1 MELNRRNA
9 LRIGAFG
16 AIAAA
21 GVAGVGNA
29 WAADPR
35 RGGHPGEHTTLDRTL
50 LLGQPGAGGYRPIV
64 PGPGEPHL
72 VRDELLPAALRSAA
86 GRHRHG
92 RAVLAFGQLTDI
104 HAMDAQSPAR
114 VEFLDR
120 YNDPDSP
127 LAGLLP
133 FDSAYRAHEFLS
145 AQISDSMVRAM
156 NLVRRGPVTGRP
168 LSFTIATGDN
178 VDNVQFNE
186 LRWYIDLL
194 DGRRVRPDSGD
205 LSRYEG
211 VSDQDSYDVR
221 YWHPD
226 GTPPGKQDDLPRAN
240 FGYPVVPGLLDAA
253 RRPFHATG
261 LDTPWLTAYGNH
273 DGLIQ
278 GNFPPIPELSLLAT
292 GNKKIVDLPPGT
304 DVVQLALK
312 LAAMDPQAIA
322 TLLSGPSRTIT
333 PDPDRRF
340 VNRLETIRE
349 HFHTSGSPRG
359 HGFSR
364 WNLATGNA
372 YYAFDRGVVRGL
384 VLDTVNQNGGADGS
398 LDAEQFAWLERELVA
413 GSSRY
418 VDAQGNQVTHHC
430 RDRLFVLFSHHTLD
444 TMTNVTG
451 EGRVERFQMLAML
464 NRFRNVV
471 LWVNGHTHRNTV
483 LPHPAPGGGGFWEVN
498 TAAHIDW
505 PQQSRVVELVDN
517 RDGTLSIFGTIV
529 DMAAPASAHGRLDSP
544 AALASLARELAGNDW
559 QSRARPVPGEDGRRG
574 KVEDRNVELLVPAPF
589 RLGSSQEPVAVGATG

>member
-9 LRIGAFG
+9 LRIGAVG
-16 AIAAA
+16 AAAAA
-21 GVAGVGNA
+21 GAVGVGNA

-35 RGGHPGEHTTLDRTL
+35 RGSHPGEHTTLDRTL
-50 LLGQPGAGGYRPIV
+50 LLGQPGPGGYRPIV

-72 VRDELLPAALRSAA
+72 VREELLRTA
-86 GRHRHG
+86 GATRKKRRG
-92 RAVLAFGQLTDI
+92 RPILAFGQLTDI

-133 FDSAYRAHEFLS
+133 FDSAYRGHEFLS
-145 AQISDSMVRAM
+145 AQISEAMVRAM
-156 NLVRRGPVTGRP
+156 NQVRRGPATGRR

-178 VDNVQFNE
+178 VDNVQHNE

-211 VSDQDSYDVR
+211 VADQASYDVR

-226 GTPPGKQDDLPRAN
+226 GTPAGQQDDLPRAN
-240 FGYPVVPGLLDAA
+240 FGYPTVPGLLDAA
-253 RRPFHATG
+253 RRPFRATG

-278 GNFPPIPELSLLAT
+278 GNLPPIPELGLLAT

-304 DVVQLALK
+304 DVVQLALQ
-312 LAAMDPQAIA
+312 LQAQDPRGLA
-322 TLLSGPSRTIT
+322 TLLAGPFRTVT

-340 VNRLETIRE
+340 VDRLETIRE
-349 HFHTSGSPRG
+349 HFNTTGTPRG
-359 HGFSR
+359 HGFGR
-364 WNLATGNA
+364 WNLNTGNA
-372 YYAFDRGVVRGL
+372 YYGFDRGVVRGL
-384 VLDTVNQNGGADGS
+384 VLDTVNPSGGADGS
-398 LDAEQFAWLERELVA
+398 IDAEQLAWLERELTA
-413 GSSRY
+413 GSSRHT
-418 VDAQGNQVTHHC
+418 DARGRAVSRRC
-430 RDRLFVLFSHHTLD
+430 RDRLFVLFSHHTIE

-451 EGRVERFQMLAML
+451 GGRVDGNAVRELLLRFP
-464 NRFRNVV
+464 NVV

-483 LPHPAPGGGGFWEVN
+483 IPHRAPAGGGFWEVN

-505 PQQSRVVELVDN
+505 PQQSRVLEMVDN
-517 RDGTLSIFGTIV
+517 EDGTLSIFGTIV
-529 DMAAPASAHGRLDSP
+529 DMAAPASNHGRLDGP
-544 AALASLARELAGNDW
+544 VALASLARELSGNDW
-559 QSRARPVPGEDGRRG
+559 QSRERPVPGEDGRRG
-574 KVEDRNVELLVPAPF
+574 KVEDRNVELLVPSPF
-589 RLGSSQEPVAVGATG
+589 EVATDEDERAAAGAAG